1 MFKTL
6 QDLFNLK
13 AYLNQYFVLVIS
25 CKLLKYLSNVSEFL
39 YVPSFQLLRSV
50 DYGLVI
56 CYSSRTTQLL
66 FAQKCMA

>member
-1 MFKTL
+1 MFKTF
-6 QDLFNLK
+6 QDQFNLK

-25 CKLLKYLSNVSEFL
+25 CKLLKYLLNVSEFL

-50 DYGLVI
+50 DYSPVI
-56 CYSSRTTQLL
+56 CYSSRTRQLL

>member
-1 MFKTL
+1 MFKTF

-25 CKLLKYLSNVSEFL
+25 CKLLKYLLNVSEFL

-50 DYGLVI
+50 DYSLVI
-56 CYSSRTTQLL
+56 CYSSRTRQLL